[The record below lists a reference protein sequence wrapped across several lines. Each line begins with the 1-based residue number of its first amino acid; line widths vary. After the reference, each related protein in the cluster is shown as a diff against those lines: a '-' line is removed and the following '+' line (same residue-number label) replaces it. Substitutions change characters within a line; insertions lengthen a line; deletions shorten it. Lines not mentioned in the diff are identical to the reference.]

1 MKAIQHQI
9 TVILKCPLEKK
20 KKKSIFKAKY
30 VFLFSF
36 ILLQWVDP
44 K

>member
-9 TVILKCPLEKK
+9 TVILKCPLEK